1 MLRGRAQAA
10 AQQHQAGGL
19 RAGQGSRRTWRT
31 RAATRSVT
39 KPEATMR
46 HAMAEAVVGDDD
58 SGKDPAIR
66 GHPGTQAGAGGR
78 RGAPRALSVVLAG
91 RVA

>member
-1 MLRGRAQAA
+1 
-10 AQQHQAGGL
+10 
-19 RAGQGSRRTWRT
+19 
-31 RAATRSVT
+31 
-39 KPEATMR
+39 
-46 HAMAEAVVGDDD
+46 MAEAVVGDDD